1 MAYFPW
7 CKLISTW
14 KDLHYILTFKRG
26 IVVIVQLN
34 AFSLLFIKIICGF
47 FAGKSENFENSV
59 RFESAPPKILTIC
72 PLLSYISKWNQ

>member
-59 RFESAPPKILTIC
+59 RLHQLVFRGGGGPVTGG
-72 PLLSYISKWNQ
+72 SKKVST